1 MGTSVGRKIDIIR
14 ARVQALH
21 AESRLALSGERE
33 FGVEQVRALSSSLL
47 EMAPLVARSA
57 ELRIAEPDTA
67 VQLDRYKSELRELQT
82 TLDQIRLMLLTKCA
96 QMQTR
101 GGQLEAVSKWAGA
114 LRQTQ

>member
-1 MGTSVGRKIDIIR
+1 MGTSVGRKIDIIC

-33 FGVEQVRALSSSLL
+33 FGVEQVRALSGSIL
-47 EMAPLVARSA
+47 EMAPLVARAA
-57 ELRIAEPDTA
+57 ELRLVEPEITA
-67 VQLDRYKSELRELQT
+67 QLDRYKSELRQLQT

-96 QMQTR
+96 QMQKR

>member
-1 MGTSVGRKIDIIR
+1 MDTPVGRKIDFIR

-33 FGVEQVRALSSSLL
+33 FGVAQVRALSNAIL
-47 EMAPLVARSA
+47 EMAPLIARAA
-57 ELRIAEPDTA
+57 ELRIVEPESA
-67 VQLDRYKSELRELQT
+67 AQLDRYKSELRELQT

>member
-1 MGTSVGRKIDIIR
+1 
-14 ARVQALH
+14 
-21 AESRLALSGERE
+21 
-33 FGVEQVRALSSSLL
+33 
-47 EMAPLVARSA
+47 
-57 ELRIAEPDTA
+57 
-67 VQLDRYKSELRELQT
+67 LQT